1 MAARERLIFHCDCN
15 NFFASCE
22 CLERPELRNVPLA
35 VAGDPEKRTGV
46 VLAKNELAKKYGVK
60 TTDTV
65 WQAKRKCP
73 GLVFVPPRH
82 GYYREISRQVN
93 AIYREYTDFVEPASI
108 DESYL
113 DLTGAPAY
121 YGMTP
126 RALADTLR
134 RRVREEI
141 GVTISVGVSFNKIF
155 AKLGSD
161 YQKPDATTVV
171 TPENYRALLW
181 PLPVRDMLF
190 VGRAAA
196 ETLAA
201 RGIETI
207 GALAQADPQ
216 ALGQCLGKG
225 GDMLWR
231 YANGLDDE
239 PVHRFDYKPEVK
251 SVSRG
256 RTFSHDLTN
265 EREIHAGLSPL
276 ADEVAAALRR
286 HQMKGLVVF
295 VQIKSPSLR
304 TISRQATL
312 AHYTFLYREIMD
324 AAMALLRAHW
334 PVEQGAPIRALTVG
348 VTHLSPA
355 GRTAE
360 QMTLLDDPRLTGEK
374 KAPFVQRERLERL
387 EAAIDQIRARYG
399 SGAISF
405 GLKQKED

>member
-1 MAARERLIFHCDCN
+1 MAVRERLIFHCDCN

-22 CLERPELRNVPLA
+22 CLERPELKNVPLA

-46 VLAKNELAKKYGVK
+46 VFAKNELAKKYGVK

-113 DLTGAPAY
+113 DLTGAPGY

-141 GVTISVGVSFNKIF
+141 GITISVGVSYNKVF

-161 YQKPDATTVV
+161 YQKPDATTII
-171 TPENYRALLW
+171 TPENYRDLLW
-181 PLPVRDMLF
+181 PLPVQDMLF

-196 ETLAA
+196 EALSA

-207 GALAQADPQ
+207 GELAQADLQ

-231 YANGLDDE
+231 YANGLDEE
-239 PVHRFDYKPEVK
+239 PVHHFDHKTEIK

-256 RTFSHDLTN
+256 QTFSHDLTD

-276 ADEVAAALRR
+276 VDEVAAELRR
-286 HQMKGLVVF
+286 HHLKGRVVCL
-295 VQIKSPSLR
+295 QIKAPSLR
-304 TISRQATL
+304 TISRQVTL

-324 AAMALLRAHW
+324 AAMALLRAQW

-355 GRTAE
+355 EKAIE

-374 KAPFVQRERLERL
+374 KAPSIQRERLEKL
-387 EAAIDQIRARYG
+387 ETTIDQIRARYG
-399 SGAISF
+399 GKAITF
-405 GLKQKED
+405 GLEQKED